1 MCRSKDSA
9 TAYFDEGQ
17 IEIQIPYANRS
28 HGLDRGIN
36 GKWYDV
42 RLMHSEKR
50 SGALEGPDCGSC
62 LIGQL
67 RTYDGYCM
75 GEHCYN
81 RFSIDSSA
89 KGMDSHK
96 RYYSHGP

>member
-9 TAYFDEGQ
+9 TAYFNEGQ
-17 IEIQIPYANRS
+17 IEIQIPYGNRS
-28 HGLDRGIN
+28 HSMRGDFGIN

-42 RLMHSEKR
+42 RLMHTDKVF
-50 SGALEGPDCGSC
+50 GASEGPDGK
-62 LIGQL
+62 L
-67 RTYDGYCM
+67 RQFRKADGYCM

-81 RFSIDSSA
+81 RFSINSSA

-96 RYYSHGP
+96 MYYSHGP